1 MVIFQEEHVK
11 RISVNLKNYAL
22 IFLHLP
28 KTGGTTLSSLLKK
41 KYKKSEAIVIT
52 NPQARNEFYQLPLAK
67 RASIKYLHGHNVF
80 GFHEY
85 LPTPSHYITLLRNP
99 IDRVVSHYYYVL
111 RRPDHYLHETVVDS
125 NIELEEYVASGIS
138 PEINN
143 GQVRLLSTISCS
155 FGNCS
160 QEMLEQAKN
169 NLSRHFSAI
178 GTLEDFDKFL
188 LLLKKKLSWN
198 GYPLYRRKNVTSK
211 RPSLNSLSASAI
223 KTIEKHNQLD
233 IEMYEFVKHEF
244 HKNYDFYCT
253 EADLTRFQ
261 WLNANYNRVR
271 NTFN

>member
-1 MVIFQEEHVK
+1 MTIFQGEHIK
-11 RISVNLKNYAL
+11 QIDINLQNHAL
-22 IFLHLP
+22 IFLRLP
-28 KTGGTTLSSLLKK
+28 KSGSTTLATLLRNRYKK
-41 KYKKSEAIVIT
+41 KGVFLIPESQEKNKLC
-52 NPQARNEFYQLPLAK
+52 QLPLEK
-67 RASIKYLHGHNVF
+67 RADIKYLDGHDVF
-80 GFHEY
+80 GIHEY

-111 RRPDHYLHETVVDS
+111 RRPKHYLHKTVVTN

-169 NLSRHFSAI
+169 NISRHFSAI

-211 RPSLNSLSASAI
+211 RPSLNSFSASTI
-223 KTIEKHNQLD
+223 KTIEKYNQLD
-233 IEMYEFVKHEF
+233 IEMYKLVKHEF
-244 HKNYDFYCT
+244 HKIYDSYCT
-253 EADLTRFQ
+253 EADLAKFQ

-271 NTFN
+271 SIFS